1 MSKSVRVCP
10 FCSKVDINKLK
21 KVVGEKNVSIGCVS
35 ACRKDKTRF
44 LGRINGV
51 YTITENE
58 EEFFDECK

>member
-10 FCSKVDINKLK
+10 FCSKVDINKLES
-21 KVVGEKNVSIGCVS
+21 VVGKENISIGCVS

-44 LGRINGV
+44 FGRINGV
-51 YTITENE
+51 YIITENE